1 MKIIFKEKEEENDPR
16 VKDVPEGRFFVDGVG
31 YLCLMLD
38 GRGFKK
44 GENVKVLNIATAS
57 GEPVSFLED
66 VDINRKIER
75 ILPEVEKIK
84 F

>member
-1 MKIIFKEKEEENDPR
+1 MKIIFKEKEEENDLR

-31 YLCLMLD
+31 YLCLMID
-38 GRGFKK
+38 KNNIETAK
-44 GENVKVLNIATAS
+44 ILNLAYES